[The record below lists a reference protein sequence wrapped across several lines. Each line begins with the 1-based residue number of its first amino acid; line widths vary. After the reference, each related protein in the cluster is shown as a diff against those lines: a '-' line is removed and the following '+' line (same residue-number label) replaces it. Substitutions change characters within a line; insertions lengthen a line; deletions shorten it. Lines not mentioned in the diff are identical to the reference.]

1 MKPSG
6 PGLVLVG
13 RFLMID
19 STSLLVW
26 FWSEFLVLNQFQLV
40 SMIVKGTKH
49 FAKTL
54 RLGE

>member
-13 RFLMID
+13 RYLIID
-19 STSLLVW
+19 SISLLVW

-40 SMIVKGTKH
+40 SMIAKGTKH
-49 FAKTL
+49 FAKT
-54 RLGE
+54 